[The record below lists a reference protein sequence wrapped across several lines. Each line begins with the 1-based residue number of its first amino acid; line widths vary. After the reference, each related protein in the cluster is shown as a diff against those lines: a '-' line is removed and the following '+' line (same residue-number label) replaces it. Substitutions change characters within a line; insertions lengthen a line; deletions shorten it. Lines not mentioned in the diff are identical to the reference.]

1 MPNTREK
8 LIELMFVGQ
17 VLADAMCDK
26 QEECDKCQ
34 YSAPNACRCGFIADH
49 LIANGVTFAT
59 DNNVGSKWIPVTER
73 LPEADAGDVL
83 CITPGGHYKVLQWLE
98 TFGCWSDPGGIDFTN
113 FKRGYV
119 THWMPLPP
127 APKGE

>member
-1 MPNTREK
+1 MTDREK

-34 YSAPNACRCGFIADH
+34 YNAPNACRCGFIADH
-49 LIANGVTFAT
+49 LIANVVTFAT

-73 LPEADAGDVL
+73 LPEEDGYYL
-83 CITPGGHYKVLQWLE
+83 CNVRSFAFCGSFYTAMLKYDKGGFIEGHIY
-98 TFGCWSDPGGIDFTN
+98 TDD
-113 FKRGYV
+113 V